1 MNIFLRKLHWLMH
14 RREKEAELREE
25 LQFHLAEE
33 AEECRAEGSTNEEAE
48 RAARCELGNL
58 TLIEEDTRAVWRWP
72 LIEQFGQD
80 VRYAFRTMATNRL
93 FTLLAILSLALGIGA
108 NTAIYSFMDAILLR
122 SLPVRDPQSLVV
134 LNWRAKWA
142 YKDSVMHG
150 MSGSTWGDSKS
161 GETGGIF
168 PYPAF
173 ELFRKSDSVLSSV
186 FAHFQFWESRRLN
199 VAIRGQAD
207 IASGWSVSGDYFRG
221 LGVAPAAGRL
231 ILPDDDRPGASAV
244 VVASYGFSQ
253 RHFGEAGNAVDQQV
267 LIDNVPFTVV
277 GIAPPEFFGVD
288 PSGSPELYFP
298 MHANELLG
306 AGHQFGFT
314 PDAYLAQNYYWTQI
328 MGRLR
333 PGISLAE
340 AQAQLAPVFRQWVAS
355 TASNDG
361 ERANLPELVV
371 KEGAGGLDSLRRRY
385 SKPLYV
391 LLTLVGLILAL
402 ACANVAN
409 LLLARA
415 AVRRREIALRLSV
428 GASRARVLRQLLT
441 ESVLLA
447 SLGGTLGVFLAL
459 WGIRFLTL
467 LLASGRANFTLRA
480 DLNWHVLAVAAA
492 LSLVT
497 GVLFGL
503 APAFQAIR
511 VDVMPALK
519 ELRGGSAGRLPFF
532 RRVSLSQMLVAGQ
545 IAITLVLLFAAGLFV
560 RTLSNLESID
570 VGFNRENVLLFQI
583 DARKA
588 GHKDPE
594 ISSFYGDLRE
604 RFRAIPGVRE
614 ASLSEDS
621 LIEAGTGLPLGISGE
636 PPNPENRILSVGP
649 EFFRTMQIPIL
660 EGRDLEERDRAGSPA
675 VAVVNEAFVKANFER
690 RNPLGQ
696 HLIMWKASGENLSR
710 QSAKREGE
718 IARDMEIIGVCRNAT
733 YGSLTRTT
741 PPVAYLPYDQG
752 YPEVDHMVYALRT
765 LGDPLRYVNAVR
777 ATLRQT
783 DARIPISEV
792 RTQVAEIN
800 QTVSQEITFAGLC
813 SGFATLALVIA
824 CVGLYGTISYS
835 VVQRTSEIGIRMALG
850 AQRGRVLQ
858 MILREVLALAGA
870 GLVIGG
876 GTALA
881 ASRFVESLLWGIT
894 HNDPRSLALAVA
906 TLLVAALLAGYL
918 PAYKASRIDL
928 MGALRHE

>member
-1 MNIFLRKLHWLMH
+1 MNSFFRKLKWLTH
-14 RREKEAELREE
+14 RREKEAELQDE

-33 AEECRAEGSTNEEAE
+33 AEECAAEGSTDEEAA
-48 RAARCELGNL
+48 RAARRELGNL
-58 TLIEEDTRAVWRWP
+58 MLIQEDTRAVWGWP
-72 LIEQFGQD
+72 FIEQLGQD
-80 VRYAFRTMATNRL
+80 LRYAFRTMAANRL
-93 FTLLAILSLALGIGA
+93 FTLLAIVSLALGIGA

-142 YKDSVMHG
+142 YKDFVMHA
-150 MSGSTWGDSKS
+150 MSGNTWGDSKS
-161 GETGGIF
+161 GETSGIF

-173 ELFRKSDSVLSSV
+173 ELFRKSDSVFSSV

-207 IASGWSVSGDYFRG
+207 IANGWSVSGDYFRG
-221 LGVAPAAGRL
+221 LGVVPAAGRL
-231 ILPDDDRPGASAV
+231 ILANDDRPGTSAV
-244 VVASYGFSQ
+244 VVLSYGFCQ
-253 RHFGEAGNAVDQQV
+253 RHFGEAGNAAYKQI

-277 GIAPPEFFGVD
+277 GVAPPEFFGAD
-288 PSGSPELYFP
+288 PSGSPDLYFP

-340 AQAQLAPVFRQWVAS
+340 AQARLAPEFRRWVAG

-371 KEGAGGLDSLRRRY
+371 REGAGGLDSLRRKY

-447 SLGGTLGVFLAL
+447 SLGGILGVFLAL
-459 WGIRFLTL
+459 LGIRLLTL

-480 DLNWHVLAVAAA
+480 DLNWHVLGVAAA
-492 LSLVT
+492 LSVLV

-503 APAFQAIR
+503 APALQAIR

-519 ELRGGSAGRLPFF
+519 GLRGGSAGRPPFF
-532 RRVSLSQMLVAGQ
+532 RRVSLSQFLVAGQ
-545 IAITLVLLFAAGLFV
+545 IAITLILVFAAGLFV

-570 VGFNRENVLLFQI
+570 VGFNRENVLLFRI

-594 ISSFYGDLRE
+594 TSSFYGELRK

-621 LIEAGTGLPLGISGE
+621 LIDAGTGLPLAVSGE

-649 EFFRTMQIPIL
+649 EFFGTMQIPIL

-675 VAVVNEAFVKANFER
+675 VAVVNEAFVKANFGT

-696 HLIMWKASGENLSR
+696 HLILAKVGKDGEAS
-710 QSAKREGE
+710 E
-718 IARDMEIIGVCRNAT
+718 IARDMEIVGVCRNST
-733 YGSLTRTT
+733 YGSLTRTA

-752 YPEVDHMVYALRT
+752 YPEPGYMVYALRT
-765 LGDPLRYVNAVR
+765 SGDPLRYVNPVR
-777 ATLRQT
+777 EILRQA
-783 DARIPISEV
+783 DARVPVSDV
-792 RTQVAEIN
+792 RTQVAEID
-800 QTVSQEITFAGLC
+800 QTLSQEITFAGLC
-813 SGFATLALVIA
+813 SGFAVLALVIA

-835 VVQRTSEIGIRMALG
+835 VAQRTSEIGIRMALG
-850 AQRGRVLQ
+850 AQRGKVLQ
-858 MILREVLALAGA
+858 MVLREVLALAIA

-876 GTALA
+876 GAAMA
-881 ASRFVESLLWGIT
+881 ASRFVESFLWGVK
-894 HNDPRSLALAVA
+894 HNDPRALALAVA
-906 TLLVAALLAGYL
+906 TLLGAALLAGYL
-918 PAYKASRIDL
+918 PAHKASRIDP

>member
-1 MNIFLRKLHWLMH
+1 MNIFLRKLRWLMH

-25 LQFHLAEE
+25 LQFHLEEE
-33 AEECRAEGSTNEEAE
+33 AEECRAEGSTSEEAE
-48 RAARCELGNL
+48 RAARRELGNL
-58 TLIEEDTRAVWRWP
+58 MLIEEDTRAVWRWP
-72 LIEQFGQD
+72 LVEQFGQD
-80 VRYAFRTMATNRL
+80 LRYAFRTMAANRL
-93 FTLLAILSLALGIGA
+93 FALLAIASLGLGIGA
-108 NTAIYSFMDAILLR
+108 NAAIYSFMDAILLR

-134 LNWRAKWA
+134 LNWRAKWGTGP
-142 YKDSVMHG
+142 DVMHS
-150 MSGSTWGDSKS
+150 MSGNTWGDSKS
-161 GETGGIF
+161 GEMSGIF
-168 PYPAF
+168 PFPAF
-173 ELFRKSDSVLSSV
+173 ELFRKSDSVFSSV
-186 FAHFQFWESRRLN
+186 FAHFQFWQSRRLN

-253 RHFGEAGNAVDQQV
+253 RHFGEAGNAAGQQV

-277 GIAPPEFFGVD
+277 GVAPPEFFGVD
-288 PSGSPELYFP
+288 PGGAPELYFP

-306 AGHQFGFT
+306 AGKQFGFK
-314 PDAYLAQNYYWTQI
+314 PDTYLDRNYYWTQI

-333 PGISLAE
+333 PGVSLAE
-340 AQAQLAPVFRQWVAS
+340 AQARLAPEFRQWVAS

-361 ERANLPELVV
+361 EKANLPELVLR
-371 KEGAGGLDSLRRRY
+371 EGAGGLDSLRRRY

-415 AVRRREIALRLSV
+415 AARGREIALRLSV

-441 ESVLLA
+441 ESVLLS
-447 SLGGTLGVFLAL
+447 SLGGILGVFFAL

-480 DLNWHVLAVAAA
+480 DLNWHVLGVAAA

-503 APAFQAIR
+503 APALQALR

-519 ELRGGSAGRLPFF
+519 GLRRSSAGIQPFF

-594 ISSFYGDLRE
+594 ISSFYGELRK
-604 RFRAIPGVRE
+604 RFGAIPGVRE

-621 LIEAGTGLPLGISGE
+621 LIDAGTGLPLGVSGE
-636 PPNPENRILSVGP
+636 PPNPANRILSVGP

-660 EGRDLEERDRAGSPA
+660 EGRDLAERDRSGSPA
-675 VAVVNEAFVKANFER
+675 VAVVNEAFVKANFGG

-696 HLIMWKASGENLSR
+696 HLIMWKAGGELLSK
-710 QSAKREGE
+710 QMLDPGNKL
-718 IARDMEIIGVCRNAT
+718 ARDMEIVGVCRNAS
-733 YGSLTRTT
+733 YGSLTRAT

-752 YPEVDHMVYALRT
+752 YPELEHMVYALRT
-765 LGDPLRYVNAVR
+765 SGDPLRYVNPVR
-777 ATLRQT
+777 EILRQA

-792 RTQVAEIN
+792 RTQAAEID
-800 QTVSQEITFAGLC
+800 QTLSQEITFAGLC

-835 VVQRTSEIGIRMALG
+835 VAQRTSEIGIRMALG
-850 AQRGRVLQ
+850 AQRGKVLQ
-858 MILREVLALAGA
+858 MILREVLRLAGA
-870 GLVIGG
+870 GLAIGG

-881 ASRFVESLLWGIT
+881 ASRFVESLLWGIK
-894 HNDPRSLALAVA
+894 HNDPRSLVLAVV
-906 TLLVAALLAGYL
+906 TLLGAALLAGYL
-918 PAYKASRIDL
+918 PAHKASRIDP